1 MSLARRVIG
10 AAAVALVA
18 VLGLVVLSQSAS
30 ALTREERCPR
40 MVAEAKLA
48 EEAVAPKCPPGLGWT
63 RPRSV
68 EVPSCQRELH
78 PALAAEGCP
87 RAVPGGARG
96 AAPPPGGPRT
106 PTAAGPPVFR
116 C

>member
-1 MSLARRVIG
+1 MSLVRRVIG

-68 EVPSCQRELH
+68 EVPPCQRELH
-78 PALAAEGCP
+78 PALADEASTGDDPSPTRASDPPHGARRQP
-87 RAVPGGARG
+87 RAAVLQ
-96 AAPPPGGPRT
+96 
-106 PTAAGPPVFR
+106 VFR